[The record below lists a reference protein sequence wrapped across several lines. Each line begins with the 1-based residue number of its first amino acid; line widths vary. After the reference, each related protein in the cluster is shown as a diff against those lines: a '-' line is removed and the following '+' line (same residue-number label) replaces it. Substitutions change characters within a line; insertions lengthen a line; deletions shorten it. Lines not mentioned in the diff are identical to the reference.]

1 MAIGRRQFVSALG
14 GAAVAWPFGAVAQ
27 TGRKV
32 PLIGCLYAGQKN
44 ADTAWILAF
53 LSGMRDLGYV
63 EGQGFNIAYNFA
75 DGDYTRLT
83 ALAAELES
91 LKPEVI
97 LAAEPPAAGAAAR
110 ATSSIPIVSPILFD
124 PVKTGLVASYA
135 HPNRNVTGILV
146 IVQGLLGKEIELLRE
161 VVPGATTIG
170 ALFNPTNPSSVLQR
184 QEVEAVGGTN
194 GLKIIITEASAKSD
208 LDTAF
213 DTLVAAKVQVVL
225 VLADPMFISQ
235 RERIAS
241 LAAASH
247 LPTIANAREFVE
259 AGALMNYGV
268 SLSANFYRAAY
279 FVDKI
284 LKGEKPADL
293 PVEFPTKIEMIIN
306 LKTAKALGIDI
317 PASVKV
323 LADEV
328 IE

>member
-1 MAIGRRQFVSALG
+1 MAIGRRQFISALG
-14 GAAVAWPFGAVAQ
+14 GAAVAWPLGAAAQ
-27 TGRKV
+27 NGRKV

-110 ATSSIPIVSPILFD
+110 ATSSIPIGSPILVA
-124 PVKTGLVASYA
+124 PVNMGLVASYA
-135 HPNRNVTGILV
+135 HPGRNVTGILV

-170 ALFNPTNPSSVLQR
+170 ALLNRTNASSVLQL

-194 GLKIIITEASAKSD
+194 GLKIIVAEASAKSH

-213 DTLVAAKVQVVL
+213 DTLVAANVQVVL
-225 VLADPMFISQ
+225 VFTDPMFISQ

-247 LPTIANAREFVE
+247 LPTISNAREFVE

-284 LKGEKPADL
+284 LKGDRPADL

>member
-1 MAIGRRQFVSALG
+1 MRRRDFITLLSGMAVTWPL
-14 GAAVAWPFGAVAQ
+14 GAAAQ
-27 TGRKV
+27 NGRKV

-63 EGQGFNIAYNFA
+63 ERQGFNIAYNFA

-83 ALAAELES
+83 GLAAELES

-110 ATSSIPIVSPILFD
+110 ATSSTPIVSPILFD
-124 PVKTGLVASYA
+124 PVKVGLVASYA
-135 HPNRNVTGILV
+135 RPGRNVTGILV
-146 IVQGLLGKEIELLRE
+146 SVQGLLGKEIELLRE

-170 ALFNPTNPSSVLQR
+170 VLFNPANPSSVGSR
-184 QEVEAVGGTN
+184 QEVDAIGRTN
-194 GLKIIITEASAKSD
+194 GLKIILAEASAKTD
-208 LDTAF
+208 LDSAF
-213 DTLVAAKVQVVL
+213 DSLVAANVQVVL
-225 VLADPMFISQ
+225 VVADPMFISQ

-241 LAAASH
+241 LAAAAH
-247 LPTIANAREFVE
+247 LPTISNAREFVE

-284 LKGEKPADL
+284 LKGDRPADL

>member
-1 MAIGRRQFVSALG
+1 MAIGRRQFISTLG
-14 GAAVAWPFGAVAQ
+14 GAAVAWPLGAAAQ
-27 TGRKV
+27 KGRKV

-63 EGQGFNIAYNFA
+63 EGQGFNIEYDFA

-97 LAAEPPAAGAAAR
+97 LAAEPPAAGAATR
-110 ATSSIPIVSPILFD
+110 ATSSTPIVSPILFD
-124 PVKTGLVASYA
+124 PVKMGLVASYA
-135 HPNRNVTGILV
+135 RPGRNVTGILV
-146 IVQGLLGKEIELLRE
+146 SVQGLLGKEIELLRE

-170 ALFNPTNPSSVLQR
+170 VLFNPANPSSGGSRL
-184 QEVEAVGGTN
+184 EVDAIGRTN
-194 GLKIIITEASAKSD
+194 GLKIILTEASAKTD
-208 LDTAF
+208 LDSAF
-213 DTLVAAKVQVVL
+213 DSLVAANVQVVL
-225 VLADPMFISQ
+225 VVADPMFISQ

-241 LAAASH
+241 LAAAAH
-247 LPTIANAREFVE
+247 LPTISNAREFVE

-284 LKGEKPADL
+284 LKGDSPADL

-306 LKTAKALGIDI
+306 LKTAKTLGIDI

>member
-1 MAIGRRQFVSALG
+1 VTRREFITLLG
-14 GAAVAWPFGAVAQ
+14 GTAVAWPLGAAAQ
-27 TGRKV
+27 NGRKV
-32 PLIGCLYAGQKN
+32 PLVGCLYAGQKN

-63 EGQGFNIAYNFA
+63 EGQGFDIAYYFA

-135 HPNRNVTGILV
+135 RPGRNVTGILV
-146 IVQGLLGKEIELLRE
+146 SVQGLLGKEIELLRE

-170 ALFNPTNPSSVLQR
+170 VLFNPANQSSVGSR
-184 QEVEAVGGTN
+184 QEVEAVGQTN
-194 GLKIIITEASAKSD
+194 GLKIISAEASAKTD

-213 DTLVAAKVQVVL
+213 DSLVAANVQVVL
-225 VLADPMFISQ
+225 VVADPMFISQ

-241 LAAASH
+241 LAATAH
-247 LPTIANAREFVE
+247 LPTISNAREFVE

-284 LKGEKPADL
+284 LKGDKPADL

-306 LKTAKALGIDI
+306 LKTAKTLGIDI
-317 PASVKV
+317 PPAVKV

>member
-1 MAIGRRQFVSALG
+1 MRRREFITLLG
-14 GAAVAWPFGAVAQ
+14 GAAVAWPLGAAAQ
-27 TGRKV
+27 NGRKV

-53 LSGMRDLGYV
+53 LSGLRDLGYV
-63 EGQGFNIAYNFA
+63 EGQSFNIEYYFA

-110 ATSSIPIVSPILFD
+110 ATSSIPIVSPILAD
-124 PVKTGLVASYA
+124 PVKIGLVASYA
-135 HPNRNVTGILV
+135 HPGRNVTGILV

-170 ALFNPTNPSSVLQR
+170 VLLNPTNASSVLQQ
-184 QEVEAVGGTN
+184 QEIEAVGETN
-194 GLKIIITEASAKSD
+194 GLKIIVAETSTKTD

-213 DTLVAAKVQVVL
+213 DKFVAAKVQVVL
-225 VLADPMFISQ
+225 VFADPMFISQ

-247 LPTIANAREFVE
+247 FPTISNAREFVE

-284 LKGEKPADL
+284 LKGDRPADL